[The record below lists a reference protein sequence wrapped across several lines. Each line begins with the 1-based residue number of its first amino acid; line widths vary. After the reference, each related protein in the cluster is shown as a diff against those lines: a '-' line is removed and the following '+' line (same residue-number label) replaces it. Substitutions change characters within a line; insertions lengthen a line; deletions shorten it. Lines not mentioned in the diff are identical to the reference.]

1 MDSYI
6 VNVSLPSMP
15 VITPQGESFLPTDK
29 MITFFCSCGG
39 RIDFYD
45 SSVAEKAINENR
57 VVCPKC
63 FKVHK
68 NKEYE
73 WLFKNGLTIEL
84 PPTMFREVEED
95 AQ

>member
-1 MDSYI
+1 MDNYI
-6 VNVSLPSMP
+6 VSVSLPAAP
-15 VITPQGESFLPTDK
+15 VMTPQGPILPTDSLV
-29 MITFFCSCGG
+29 TFFCSCGG
-39 RIDFYD
+39 RIDFDD
-45 SSVAEKAINENR
+45 SSIAEKAINENK

-63 FKVHK
+63 FKIHK

-95 AQ
+95 VQ

>member
-1 MDSYI
+1 MDNYI
-6 VNVSLPSMP
+6 VSVSLPAAP
-15 VITPQGESFLPTDK
+15 VMTPQGPILPTDSLV
-29 MITFFCSCGG
+29 TFFCSCGG

-45 SSVAEKAINENR
+45 SSIAEKSINENK